1 MDLIRNSKLKNGF
14 MKLWLYQFYA
24 LSHLSWPLMIHDL
37 DMSFARDLQAQIQPT
52 LKKWAGIARSADSGL
67 LFRAKTNFGLGI
79 TPISDFYQRMQ
90 LVKCELLRNSTDPN
104 VQKLYETRQTRN
116 QSVRRVWKATNLAT
130 TVNAEV
136 DLDLKFPAQESHK
149 GLGFGN
155 FNPNPSQ
162 KDRRKL
168 VIKKAVSFFEEARII
183 HSHSLKQQSA
193 WLQWSEFTEPFDFSW
208 KNLIWGGL
216 SFDIIK
222 FILAA
227 SINWV
232 RTPVL
237 LHLWGYKNTC
247 YCCLCGAQKCTI
259 HHILS
264 SCNFALNNGRYT
276 WRHDSVLCHIFQAF
290 KEHVD
295 LENQKK
301 STKSSPD
308 FINFIKAGT
317 TPQLNQKFSK
327 KNSKSHLLS
336 KATDWNLLVD
346 LPGHNYVFPAEIWS
360 TSERP
365 DIVLWSITLH
375 QAILIELT
383 CPAEEGI
390 QAAVVRKQSKYTPLA
405 EDISR
410 DTQWKVELLT
420 IEVGAR
426 GFIATSTRSVFA
438 KLGLPAK
445 KLNSLCKLLSV
456 TAATCSFAIY
466 QAANSK
472 FWEKNRP
479 LI

>member
-1 MDLIRNSKLKNGF
+1 M
-14 MKLWLYQFYA
+14 W
-24 LSHLSWPLMIHDL
+24 
-37 DMSFARDLQAQIQPT
+37 
-52 LKKWAGIARSADSGL
+52 
-67 LFRAKTNFGLGI
+67 
-79 TPISDFYQRMQ
+79 
-90 LVKCELLRNSTDPN
+90 
-104 VQKLYETRQTRN
+104 
-116 QSVRRVWKATNLAT
+116 
-130 TVNAEV
+130 
-136 DLDLKFPAQESHK
+136 
-149 GLGFGN
+149 
-155 FNPNPSQ
+155 
-162 KDRRKL
+162 
-168 VIKKAVSFFEEARII
+168 
-183 HSHSLKQQSA
+183 
-193 WLQWSEFTEPFDFSW
+193 
-208 KNLIWGGL
+208 
-216 SFDIIK
+216 
-222 FILAA
+222 
-227 SINWV
+227 
-232 RTPVL
+232 TPVL

-247 YCCLCGAQKCTI
+247 CCCLCGAQKCTI